1 MTEHELGYFRK
12 VAQYAFRDWTVNTG
26 QLEAFTCKS
35 AMETKRYPRVRK
47 REVKLAGRSVS
58 RITDPVK
65 VTETR
70 RSGREIPLIHP
81 FSYSDCVW
89 RRAVRRLDD
98 HQRSWILY
106 CYCHEMN
113 IDHQINICAHI
124 LNEFEYQIA
133 GMKITKKVKER
144 LKSLIWLHVQQSAES
159 AAGLATQRYCQSDLA
174 RLIHVKRNTWNENYN
189 KFWLRMISICK
200 VMDREAL
207 CEMYKNRI
215 KLAEK

>member
-1 MTEHELGYFRK
+1 MTEHDLGYYRK

-26 QLEAFTCKS
+26 QLEALTCKS
-35 AMETKRYPRVRK
+35 AMETKRYPRVKK
-47 REVKLAGRSVS
+47 REVKLDGRSVC

-106 CYCHEMN
+106 CYCHEMHF
-113 IDHQINICAHI
+113 DHQINICAHI
-124 LNEFEYQIA
+124 LSEFDYQTA
-133 GMKITKKVKER
+133 GMRITKKVKER
-144 LKSLIWLHVQQSAES
+144 LKSLIWLCVQQGAKG
-159 AAGLATQRYCQSDLA
+159 AVGLVEYGYTQSNLA
-174 RLIHVKRNTWNENYN
+174 RLVGIERYDWKKRHNEH
-189 KFWLRMISICK
+189 WLKMLAICK
-200 VMDREAL
+200 KLDRDAL
-207 CEMYKNRI
+207 YEMYKN
-215 KLAEK
+215 KLRLQEK

>member
-1 MTEHELGYFRK
+1 MTEHDLGYFRK
-12 VAQYAFRDWTVNTG
+12 VAYYAFRDWTVTTG
-26 QLEAFTCKS
+26 QLKPFMCKS
-35 AMETKRYPRVRK
+35 ARETKRYPRVRK
-47 REVKLAGRSVS
+47 REVKLAGHSVC

-81 FSYSDCVW
+81 FSYSDCAW
-89 RRAVRRLDD
+89 RRAIRRLDD

-106 CYCHEMN
+106 CYCHEIN

-124 LNEFEYQIA
+124 LSEFDYQTA

-159 AAGLATQRYCQSDLA
+159 AAGLATQGYSQSDLA
-174 RLIHVKRNTWNENYN
+174 RLINVKRNNWKKNYD
-189 KFWLRMISICK
+189 KFWRTMISICK
-200 VMDREAL
+200 ILDSDAL
-207 CEMYKNRI
+207 CEMCKT
-215 KLAEK
+215 E